1 MPPPPPNKCPL
12 YTRRC
17 LKFVFVNKYH
27 YSNQCPYWVSA
38 LNPVRTSLWKTPLFQ
53 QVLSAPILFQWS
65 QCQIKCELRSTM
77 LHLPSIAHT
86 KFCNKN
92 FVHLLSLLAIMSMWV
107 HSFFQRNE
115 AVSKFFKD
123 CLAGCSGQE
132 GSRDNKRI
140 FFLVFLIPLKWRS
153 KFCLAHY
160 VVVSQKR
167 NKHLLISTLFW
178 ISVLPRG
185 NKSKKCHWGTK
196 SNHYDMLHCCWVYLK
211 RITVP
216 VHVY

>member
-1 MPPPPPNKCPL
+1 MPSIQWGPPCENSLIPTSAKCP
-12 YTRRC
+12 
-17 LKFVFVNKYH
+17 
-27 YSNQCPYWVSA
+27 YSVSVIA
-38 LNPVRTSLWKTPLFQ
+38 MSN
-53 QVLSAPILFQWS
+53 
-65 QCQIKCELRSTM
+65 C
-77 LHLPSIAHT
+77 LPSIAHA

-107 HSFFQRNE
+107 HSFSQRNE